1 MPLLAG
7 LPEAPCA
14 RCGRRVPG
22 LAWGSLCPDCT
33 RLRKRRADRIGR
45 RIALAAALLMG
56 LYAVLRVP
64 AEPMARI
71 YAAIAVVA
79 TYIIVG
85 RIASRVA
92 MDLLPAEKK
101 EEDQSP

>member
-1 MPLLAG
+1 M
-7 LPEAPCA
+7 
-14 RCGRRVPG
+14 PG
-22 LAWGSLCPDCT
+22 LAWGGLCPDCT
-33 RLRKRRADRIGR
+33 RLRKRRADKLGR

-56 LYAVLRVP
+56 LYAILRVP
-64 AEPMARI
+64 EDPMARI

-92 MDLLPAEKK
+92 MDFLPAEK
-101 EEDQSP
+101 EEKPQ